1 VLAHHFPA
9 LFSRVFSNCPCRCAL
24 STLRSTS
31 PKSRNTSSWPHNLFR
46 RPLQSQC
53 GVTQQPSV
61 FWRLLCAIRLS
72 GTLPRR
78 LRHRLRMSR
87 RGSPAAPPSW
97 PAAPYHPQLMTVMC
111 PPPMMQV
118 LCSPNFSPLVFLG
131 AKAAVCLMRSA
142 AEGGNEDDTTK
153 SRRKSVAAC
162 VVRASTSHER
172 HIFSG
177 TITAMRLRKAGTA
190 KARTRYAHA
199 RLSAC
204 CSLMK
209 T

>member
-1 VLAHHFPA
+1 
-9 LFSRVFSNCPCRCAL
+9 
-24 STLRSTS
+24 
-31 PKSRNTSSWPHNLFR
+31 
-46 RPLQSQC
+46 
-53 GVTQQPSV
+53 
-61 FWRLLCAIRLS
+61 
-72 GTLPRR
+72 
-78 LRHRLRMSR
+78 
-87 RGSPAAPPSW
+87 
-97 PAAPYHPQLMTVMC
+97 MC